1 VNPFFSRNIGHR
13 GRIVRGLGGLGLLVI
28 AFQCHSAWLSGSLTG
43 TGVFLLFEALLGWC
57 VLRACRI
64 KTPL

>member
-1 VNPFFSRNIGHR
+1 M
-13 GRIVRGLGGLGLLVI
+13 RGLGGLALLAI
-28 AFQCHSAWLSGSLTG
+28 AFQCHPAWLSGTITG
-43 TGVFLLFEALLGWC
+43 AGVFLAFEALLGWC

>member
-1 VNPFFSRNIGHR
+1 ML
-13 GRIVRGLGGLGLLVI
+13 GRLVRGLGGLVLLLG
-28 AFQCHSAWLSGSLTG
+28 AYLCQPAGLSGTLTG
-43 TGVFLLFEALLGWC
+43 AGIFLLFEAMIGWC

>member
-1 VNPFFSRNIGHR
+1 MNPFFSRNIGIY
-13 GRIVRGLGGLGLLVI
+13 GRLVRGLTGLALLLAAYLSHPVG
-28 AFQCHSAWLSGSLTG
+28 LSGTLTG
-43 TGVFLLFEALLGWC
+43 AGIFLLFEALRGWC

>member
-1 VNPFFSRNIGHR
+1 MHPFFSRNIGTG
-13 GRIVRGLGGLGLLVI
+13 GRFMRGLGGLALLAI
-28 AFQCHSAWLSGSLTG
+28 AFQCHPAWLSGTITG
-43 TGVFLLFEALLGWC
+43 AGVFLAFEALLGWC

>member
-1 VNPFFSRNIGHR
+1 MNPFFYRNIGRR
-13 GRIVRGLGGLGLLVI
+13 GRIVRGLGGLALLLG
-28 AFQCHSAWLSGSLTG
+28 AYLCHPVGLSGTLTG
-43 TGVFLLFEALLGWC
+43 AGMFLLFEALLGWC

>member
-1 VNPFFSRNIGHR
+1 MNPFFYRNIGIR
-13 GRIVRGLGGLGLLVI
+13 GRLVRGLGGLALLLGAYLCRPVG
-28 AFQCHSAWLSGSLTG
+28 LSGTLTG
-43 TGVFLLFEALLGWC
+43 AGMFLLFEALLGWC

>member
-1 VNPFFSRNIGHR
+1 
-13 GRIVRGLGGLGLLVI
+13 VRGLGGLGLLVI

>member
-1 VNPFFSRNIGHR
+1 MNPFFYRNIGIR
-13 GRIVRGLGGLGLLVI
+13 GRVVRGLGGLALLI
-28 AFQCHSAWLSGSLTG
+28 GAYLCHPAGLSGILTG
-43 TGVFLLFEALLGWC
+43 AGMFMLFEALIGWC